1 MSKHIAEKLA
11 SSGQF
16 CTVTFVT
23 KSGETRTINGRTGV
37 KKYLK
42 GGTPRTEQT
51 EKEYLLIW
59 ARNGSM
65 KFDAPRNVRRD
76 KIISIKAHGIK
87 GVRNDASDY
96 SDYI

>member
-11 SSGQF
+11 ATGQF

-23 KSGETRTINGRTGV
+23 KDGTEKTINGRTGV

-42 GGTPRTEQT
+42 GGSPRTEQT
-51 EKEYLLIW
+51 EKDYILIW
-59 ARNGSM
+59 TRKDSR

-76 KIISIKAHGIK
+76 KIVSIKAHGIK
-87 GVRNDASDY
+87 GVKNEASDY